1 MDMFEKLKIL
11 TDAAKY
17 DVACTSSGSDRRGR
31 QGVLGN
37 AVAAGI
43 CHSFAADGRCIS
55 LLKVLLSNDCAFDC
69 AYCVNRRS
77 AECRRAT
84 FTPEELCSL
93 TMEFY
98 RRNYIEG
105 LFLSSAVVG
114 SPDATCER
122 MLAVLKTLRE
132 RCRFGGYVHVKA
144 IPGASPELTYQ
155 LGLYADRMSVNI
167 ELPSQQSLK
176 LLAPQKSK
184 EKILSPMGLIR
195 DSIQENSHAL
205 STYRHAPQF
214 VPAGQSTQM
223 IVGASDE
230 TDYHILKLSEGMYRK
245 YGLKRVFF
253 SAYVP
258 VTHSPLLPSPLSF
271 RPPLLREHRLYQ
283 SDWLLR
289 FYHFQADE
297 LLSPD
302 HPTLNPQLDPKCS
315 WAMSHLEYFP
325 VEVNTADYHTLL
337 RVPGIGVVSA
347 RRILSARRWRSLD
360 HTALGKL
367 GVVLKRAQ
375 YFITCSGKMTP
386 ALRVTPAGVLRAL
399 TLLEAPALPAPY
411 EQLSLFPA

>member
-184 EKILSPMGLIR
+184 EKIL
-195 DSIQENSHAL
+195 
-205 STYRHAPQF
+205 
-214 VPAGQSTQM
+214 
-223 IVGASDE
+223 
-230 TDYHILKLSEGMYRK
+230 
-245 YGLKRVFF
+245 
-253 SAYVP
+253 
-258 VTHSPLLPSPLSF
+258 
-271 RPPLLREHRLYQ
+271 
-283 SDWLLR
+283 
-289 FYHFQADE
+289 
-297 LLSPD
+297 
-302 HPTLNPQLDPKCS
+302 
-315 WAMSHLEYFP
+315 
-325 VEVNTADYHTLL
+325 
-337 RVPGIGVVSA
+337 
-347 RRILSARRWRSLD
+347 
-360 HTALGKL
+360 
-367 GVVLKRAQ
+367 
-375 YFITCSGKMTP
+375 
-386 ALRVTPAGVLRAL
+386 
-399 TLLEAPALPAPY
+399 
-411 EQLSLFPA
+411 